1 MVTKAY
7 RTLATLLTR
16 SSSLIV
22 IEYVFKL
29 RSKAVTDST
38 QSHCDSL
45 DVNIIAQWALLRV
58 LSVHTVFILVI
69 NDSENPLHPHIH
81 THTQPPTTQTYTFI
95 YLLPHAVF
103 SRKLSSKIVVDTFT
117 YVQKR

>member
-1 MVTKAY
+1 M
-7 RTLATLLTR
+7 
-16 SSSLIV
+16 

-69 NDSENPLHPHIH
+69 NDSENPLH
-81 THTQPPTTQTYTFI
+81 TQPPITQAYTFI
-95 YLLPHAVF
+95 N
-103 SRKLSSKIVVDTFT
+103 FT
-117 YVQKR
+117 PTCCFLAQTQ

>member
-1 MVTKAY
+1 M
-7 RTLATLLTR
+7 ATLLTR
-16 SSSLIV
+16 SSSLTV

-29 RSKAVTDST
+29 RSKAVTEST

-69 NDSENPLHPHIH
+69 NDSENPLHTHVH
-81 THTQPPTTQTYTFI
+81 TTTHYQAYTFI
-95 YLLPHAVF
+95 Y
-103 SRKLSSKIVVDTFT
+103 FT
-117 YVQKR
+117 PTCCFLAQTQ

>member
-1 MVTKAY
+1 M
-7 RTLATLLTR
+7 
-16 SSSLIV
+16 

-69 NDSENPLHPHIH
+69 NDSENPLHTHTYTHNHPLLKH
-81 THTQPPTTQTYTFI
+81 THSYI
-95 YLLPHAVF
+95 LLPHAVF
-103 SRKLSSKIVVDTFT
+103 LRKLSSKIVVDTFT
-117 YVQKR
+117 YV

>member
-1 MVTKAY
+1 M
-7 RTLATLLTR
+7 
-16 SSSLIV
+16 

-29 RSKAVTDST
+29 RSNAVTDST

-69 NDSENPLHPHIH
+69 NDSENPLHTHTYTHNHPLLKH
-81 THTQPPTTQTYTFI
+81 THSYI
-95 YLLPHAVF
+95 LLPHAVF
-103 SRKLSSKIVVDTFT
+103 LRKLSSKIVVDTFT
-117 YVQKR
+117 YV

>member
-1 MVTKAY
+1 M
-7 RTLATLLTR
+7 ATLLTR
-16 SSSLIV
+16 SSSLTV

-69 NDSENPLHPHIH
+69 NDSENPLH
-81 THTQPPTTQTYTFI
+81 TQPPTTQAYTFI
-95 YLLPHAVF
+95 Y
-103 SRKLSSKIVVDTFT
+103 FT
-117 YVQKR
+117 PTCCFLAQTQ

>member
-1 MVTKAY
+1 M
-7 RTLATLLTR
+7 
-16 SSSLIV
+16 

-29 RSKAVTDST
+29 RSNAVTDST

-69 NDSENPLHPHIH
+69 NDSENPLH
-81 THTQPPTTQTYTFI
+81 THTQPPTTQAYTFI
-95 YLLPHAVF
+95 Y
-103 SRKLSSKIVVDTFT
+103 FT
-117 YVQKR
+117 PTCCFLAQTQ